1 MEGGGSFIAW
11 LQLGAASR
19 DSRRGR
25 ETRSSAFIRAISISI
40 VFVFNHL
47 PDFMTGS
54 PLESGPSPILPNDF
68 DGQNVSFSGAKTFE
82 AVLSLPVQCRGRRAR
97 SRSGG
102 STLHSRWTGGRE
114 GRHPGRRPVG
124 RSVGLQA
131 VICAPP
137 ASVAW
142 LGLGSFISRR
152 RARHA
157 LNSEHEKQAG
167 SSERAERRMELV
179 KQALLRASAIT
190 LASKYL
196 GLISI
201 CCLLMIFTTRYSFSL
216 RCKVRYLSL

>member
-124 RSVGLQA
+124 RSVGRL
-131 VICAPP
+131 
-137 ASVAW
+137 ASRHLRAAGVGGVAW
-142 LGLGSFISRR
+142 LGFVHLAAARAPR
-152 RARHA
+152 VEQRAR
-157 LNSEHEKQAG
+157 KTG
-167 SSERAERRMELV
+167 GIERASGEEDG
-179 KQALLRASAIT
+179 A
-190 LASKYL
+190 
-196 GLISI
+196 G
-201 CCLLMIFTTRYSFSL
+201 
-216 RCKVRYLSL
+216 